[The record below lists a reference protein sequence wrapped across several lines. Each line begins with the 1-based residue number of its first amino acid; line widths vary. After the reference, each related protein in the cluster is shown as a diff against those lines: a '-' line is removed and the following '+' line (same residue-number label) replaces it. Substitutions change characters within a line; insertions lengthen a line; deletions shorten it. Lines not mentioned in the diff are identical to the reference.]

1 MSQLSQ
7 VGSEIK
13 AKGSSHQE
21 NEHKAARDMK
31 DIIIIS
37 NSSQLSTS
45 YDQGQVSQRCVHAL
59 AVHRPL
65 SMEFHLISQ
74 PPFEAVE

>member
-1 MSQLSQ
+1 
-7 VGSEIK
+7 
-13 AKGSSHQE
+13 
-21 NEHKAARDMK
+21 MK

-37 NSSQLSTS
+37 KSSQLSTS

-65 SMEFHLISQ
+65 SVEFHLISQ
-74 PPFEAVE
+74 PPYEAVE